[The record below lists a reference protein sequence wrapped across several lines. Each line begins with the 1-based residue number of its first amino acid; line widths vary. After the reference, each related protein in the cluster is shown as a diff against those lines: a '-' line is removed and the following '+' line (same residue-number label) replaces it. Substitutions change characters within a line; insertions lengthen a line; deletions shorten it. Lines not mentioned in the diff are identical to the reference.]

1 MTSVIV
7 ISDSFERTIRKG
19 VYRGEARGAVPPLRH
34 VNGGGRKTQSYHT
47 FKIINCKMKNI
58 KKISLLF

>member
-34 VNGGGRKTQSYHT
+34 VNGGGA
-47 FKIINCKMKNI
+47 KN
-58 KKISLLF
+58 SELSHF